1 MITCRILH
9 KALNTIKSLDLDEKT
24 TYTVLFMRRTGYGR
38 IAITKYT
45 GLQERSVR
53 RIIETIENSPFTN
66 HIIQVVD
73 SLDVVEFK
81 TSSKHYHPVLYS
93 GLEQSI
99 LDTIRKNIVLFRDY
113 IVISTGDPWKLEV
126 IGVVYVNTRD
136 FPGLPENLR
145 RVYLNEIDFVEN
157 KNGVLI
163 YWRKY
168 KKYIDDAVVLT
179 AITNLCNALHIDENT
194 GN

>member
-1 MITCRILH
+1 LITCRILCE
-9 KALNTIKSLDLDEKT
+9 ALNTIKSLGLDEKI
-24 TYTVLFMRRTGYGR
+24 TYTVLFMHRTGYGR

-45 GLQERSVR
+45 GLQERRVR
-53 RIIETIENSPFTN
+53 RVIETIESSPLTN
-66 HIIQVVD
+66 HIIQIVD

-81 TSSKHYHPVLYS
+81 TTSKHYYPVLYS

-113 IVISTGDPWKLEV
+113 IVILTSDPWKLEV
-126 IGVVYVNTRD
+126 IGVVHDNTRE

-145 RVYLNEIDFVEN
+145 GVYLNKIDFVEN

-168 KKYIDDAVVLT
+168 KRFIDDAVVLT
-179 AITNLCNALHIDENT
+179 AITHLCKILDIEHDK
-194 GN
+194 